1 MPCGIVICTLCHGT
15 FWFQHSCSGENI
27 FNTISSNLRDKNI
40 SWQNCIAL
48 GSDNAAVMG
57 GKNKGVISFIRSVSS
72 NCYFSG
78 CPCPIIHLPSKYA
91 TEVLPIRISD
101 ALIDIYYHLK
111 MSAKRQGQLSEL
123 QTKHLGNW
131 DKLNVLKHVPT
142 RWLSLLQ
149 GVQRLNELWV
159 PLREFF
165 SKKRNSNKKDSQS
178 RPARIYEF
186 LTSRTNRAF
195 CHFLAFILPVFCRA
209 NTALQ
214 FEKPLIHKSRRIC
227 MDLYRCILLKFLK
240 PSAFTGKALLD
251 INVKLLY
258 NLRSDN
264 DIALGEA
271 TRVYLLEKNFSDSKQ
286 KELCSSVR
294 EFYRKAAIYLK
305 EKLEPMNCELLKAVE
320 FCDVTQISGMSFSSV
335 RYVVEKL
342 PPMMPKDCTID

>member
-1 MPCGIVICTLCHGT
+1 
-15 FWFQHSCSGENI
+15 
-27 FNTISSNLRDKNI
+27 
-40 SWQNCIAL
+40 
-48 GSDNAAVMG
+48 
-57 GKNKGVISFIRSVSS
+57 
-72 NCYFSG
+72 
-78 CPCPIIHLPSKYA
+78 
-91 TEVLPIRISD
+91 
-101 ALIDIYYHLK
+101 
-111 MSAKRQGQLSEL
+111 MSAKRQGELSEL
-123 QTKHLGNW
+123 QTKHLGNR
-131 DKLNVLKHVPT
+131 DKLKVLKHVPT
-142 RWLSLLQ
+142 RWLLLLQ

-165 SKKRNSNKKDSQS
+165 SEERNNNKKDSQS

-251 INVKLLY
+251 INVKLSY

-271 TRVYLLEKNFSDSKQ
+271 TRAYLLKKNFSDSKQ

-294 EFYRKAAIYLK
+294 EFYQKAAIYLK
-305 EKLEPMNCELLKAVE
+305 EKLEPMKCELLKAVE

-335 RYVVEKL
+335 RYVVEILL
-342 PPMMPKDCTID
+342 PPVMPKDCTIDELEA